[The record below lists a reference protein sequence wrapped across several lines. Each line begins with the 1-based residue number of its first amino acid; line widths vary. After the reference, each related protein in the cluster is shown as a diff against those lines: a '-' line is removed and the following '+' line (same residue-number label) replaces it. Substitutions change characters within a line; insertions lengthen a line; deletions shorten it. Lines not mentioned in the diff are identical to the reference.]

1 MEAWGS
7 WLVSALPVPNITT
20 FLSPR
25 APNSQDLVFWAGVG
39 VGGWESTQGTGHFSI
54 MIMGQCV
61 MWLSKN
67 VCSDRPYQ
75 CSIGL
80 GFKCIFLNACDI

>member
-25 APNSQDLVFWAGVG
+25 APNSQDLVFWKERRG
-39 VGGWESTQGTGHFSI
+39 
-54 MIMGQCV
+54 
-61 MWLSKN
+61 
-67 VCSDRPYQ
+67 
-75 CSIGL
+75 GL
-80 GFKCIFLNACDI
+80 GKHTRKGAFFDHDYGSVCDVIV